1 MKFERRAAWEEVM
14 GLFTKKNPTII
25 PAPYLRGLR
34 GYGEQLAGEP
44 TNYNPDQTADLDM
57 INFAQRDT
65 AGYVEMLAAHISS
78 DSGAFCL
85 GVAET
90 VVSVMRLD
98 VSTQA
103 WDRIVD
109 GAIEYLRG
117 RGIPYDRTKP
127 YMRTRW
133 AQNHSPEEW

>member
-1 MKFERRAAWEEVM
+1 M

-25 PAPYLRGLR
+25 PVSYLRGLR
-34 GYGEQLAGEP
+34 GYGEQLAGQP

-109 GAIEYLRG
+109 GAIEYLRVQ
-117 RGIPYDRTKP
+117 GIPYDRTKS